1 MRVLFI
7 TKPYIIEP
15 LGIAYLS
22 SALKLDGHETNIFVA
37 GLPGEGGRNWR
48 HLIADDLFTFLRNAR
63 PSFDVLAY
71 SVTTGEQDFYVS
83 LNRKL
88 RRHCMDRRPRGRE
101 NILSI
106 FGGPH
111 CTYFPE
117 SMDREYVDIIFR
129 GESENSLRRV
139 LKDPTK
145 YIGQTIEFEPVDVNA
160 IPLPDRELIY
170 KFEKNRDNPIKD
182 IMTSRGCPYSCPYCY
197 NSVHKVDLR
206 YRDLQSVIDEAVQ
219 VFNWYPKTELIFFQD
234 DEFISNG
241 KRLELFAKMWKEEV
255 GMPYHAQIR
264 IDRMDEDKIRILKD
278 SGCISVTFAI
288 ECGSER
294 TRKRLLRRNVS
305 NEQILEGA
313 KLLRKHGVKFR
324 SQNMLGLPYET
335 LDNSLETLYL
345 NAKCKP
351 TLGWTSLYQPYPK
364 TPLGEFC
371 KDHELYSGDFSDMP
385 ESFFEDTVLECFDEK
400 RKKELRNL
408 QRLFGFLVSYPILKP
423 IVKVLIKCHNNKLY
437 NWVHIKWKNRLFRKL
452 FSLKDF
458 YINKNR

>member
-1 MRVLFI
+1 MRILFI
-7 TKPYIIEP
+7 TKPYVIDP

-22 SALKLDGHETNIFVA
+22 SSLKLGGHEVDIFAV
-37 GLPGEGGRNWR
+37 EGNNW
-48 HLIADDLFTFLRNAR
+48 HNLYVDK
-63 PSFDVLAY
+63 FDVLAY
-71 SVTTGEQDFYVS
+71 SVTTGEQDFYIE
-83 LNRKL
+83 LNKKL
-88 RRHCMDRRPRGRE
+88 RRLLLG
-101 NILSI
+101 NIISI

-117 SMDREYVDIIFR
+117 SMINREYVDIVFR
-129 GESENSLRRV
+129 GESENSLRMV

-145 YIGQTIEFEPVDVNA
+145 YMGQIIEFDPVDVNN

-170 KFEKNRDNPIKD
+170 KFKKNRINPIKN

-197 NSVHKVDLR
+197 NSVFKVALR
-206 YRDLQSVIDEAVQ
+206 YRDLESVIEEGIQ
-219 VFNWYPKTELIFFQD
+219 IKIKYPMTELIFFQD
-234 DEFISNG
+234 DEFIANG
-241 KRLELFAKMWKEEV
+241 ERLELFAKMWKEQV
-255 GMPYHAQIR
+255 DMPYHAQIR
-264 IDRMDEDKIRILKD
+264 IDRINENKIRLLKD

-288 ECGSER
+288 ECGNEGI
-294 TRKRLLRRNVS
+294 RKRLLRRNVS
-305 NEQILEGA
+305 NKQILKGSE
-313 KLLRKHGVKFR
+313 LLHKYGIKFR

-335 LDNSLETLYL
+335 LENSLETLYL
-345 NAKCKP
+345 NTKCKP

-371 KDHELYSGDFSDMP
+371 KDHELYGGDFSDMRG
-385 ESFFEDTVLECFDEK
+385 SFFEDTVLECFDEK

-423 IVKVLIKCHNNKLY
+423 IVKVLIKCHNNRLY
-437 NWVHIKWKNRLFRKL
+437 DWLHIWWKNHLFEKL